1 VKTVSLEQVGREE
14 LALPPRVQEA
24 LGELVGSAKEGLLAL
39 AVGVGLGVLVELLE
53 EEVVEVVGPKGR
65 HIPARTAVRHG
76 HEAGEVTLGGRRV
89 QVERPRVRSA
99 DARSEVRLQ
108 TYEYFADRDPLSR
121 SVLERMLAGVSTRR
135 YRRTQEPVGAEVE
148 RQARS
153 TSRSSVSRTFI
164 ERTRRSL
171 SELMSR
177 RLDDV
182 RLAVMMIDGIELG
195 ERTNVVALGI
205 TTEGVKIPLGL
216 WEGSTE
222 NAVVATALLSDLVER
237 GLDPAQG
244 ILFVIDGAK
253 ALRKAIRTVFGD
265 APVQRCVRHKER
277 NVTDH
282 LPQRERPA
290 AQQRLRR
297 AWALDDHA
305 AALDQL
311 RALASELDR
320 SYPGAAGSLRE
331 GMEETLTLTR
341 LGVSGNLKRTLESTN
356 PCESMIEIVRRT
368 QRNVKRWSSG
378 EMALRW
384 TAAGMLEAE
393 QQFRKIIGYRD
404 LATLVIAIERDHDH
418 RHANP
423 ARTRRRGDPNT
434 VRTAQPAGNPDRV
447 VAL

>member
-1 VKTVSLEQVGREE
+1 VKRNVSLAQAGTDEVV
-14 LALPPRVQEA
+14 LPARVQEA
-24 LGELVGSAKEGLLAL
+24 LGQLVGAAKEGLLAL
-39 AVGVGLGVLVELLE
+39 SVGVGLGVLAELME
-53 EEVVEVVGPKGR
+53 EEVVEVVGAKGKHDAER
-65 HIPARTAVRHG
+65 VAVRHG
-76 HEAGEVTLGGRRV
+76 HESGEVTLGGRRV

-99 DARSEVRLQ
+99 DGCSELPLQ
-108 TYEYFADRDPLSR
+108 TYAHFADRDPLTK

-135 YRRTQEPVGAEVE
+135 YQRTQEPVGSDVE
-148 RQARS
+148 RAARS
-153 TSRSSVSRTFI
+153 TSKSSVSRMLV

-171 SELMSR
+171 GELMRR

-182 RLAVMMIDGIELG
+182 RLAVMMIDGLELQG
-195 ERTNVVALGI
+195 RCCVVALGI

-222 NAVVATALLSDLVER
+222 NATVATALLSDLVER
-237 GLDPAQG
+237 GLDPEQG

-253 ALRKAIRTVFGD
+253 ALSKAIRNVFGD
-265 APVQRCVRHKER
+265 APVQRCLRHKER
-277 NVTDH
+277 NVTEH
-282 LPQRERPA
+282 LPERERPA
-290 AQQRLRR
+290 VKQRLRT
-297 AWALDDHA
+297 AWALEDHGR
-305 AALDQL
+305 ALEQL
-311 RALASELDR
+311 RRLAGELDR

-393 QQFRKIIGYRD
+393 RQFRKIIGYRE
-404 LATLVIAIERDHDH
+404 LATLVVAIERDHD
-418 RHANP
+418 RRRQPIDA
-423 ARTRRRGDPNT
+423 ARTAT
-434 VRTAQPAGNPDRV
+434 KEAAI
-447 VAL
+447 VAAI